1 MICIRIR
8 SKKRD
13 SNVGFLRHLS
23 ILSLFT
29 CLTCDVEGGA
39 RPFNFK
45 PPEIVAGTGDKIAIA
60 ALRSWATAAT
70 TLAKA
75 NFEEDRDRDDRN
87 GYEKGC
93 EDRNA
98 HETHEF
104 DRRNHGSGSIGSTGS
119 MGSIASIGSQGRP
132 RECAEAEAS

>member
-1 MICIRIR
+1 MVCIRIY
-8 SKKRD
+8 SKKRKQCC
-13 SNVGFLRHLS
+13 VFQRVIHFV
-23 ILSLFT
+23 LFA
-29 CLTCDVEGGA
+29 CLTCVEGGA

-75 NFEEDRDRDDRN
+75 NFDEDRDRDDRN
-87 GYEKGC
+87 GYEKGR

-98 HETHEF
+98 HEFE

-119 MGSIASIGSQGRP
+119 IASIGSQGQ
-132 RECAEAEAS
+132 RECAQADAS